1 MLSSLK
7 SFPDIPL
14 AIKYPII
21 VKTITTIADI
31 IIIFTAVKSAPLIR
45 IYDGDD
51 EKITSNILNTILD
64 FEDKRCIYNSYYS
77 KYDYYTEERKITN
90 ISNGIEAMK

>member
-31 IIIFTAVKSAPLIR
+31 IIIFTALFPFLTFVYGDTTSLLVVLLFFLSFS
-45 IYDGDD
+45 IYS
-51 EKITSNILNTILD
+51 TCF
-64 FEDKRCIYNSYYS
+64 FELK
-77 KYDYYTEERKITN
+77 
-90 ISNGIEAMK
+90 